1 MRIEESI
8 STVDLHTAGEPVRFI
23 LGGVRPI
30 PGKTMAEKQRF
41 FSRELDYVRTILLHE
56 PRGHRDMCGALFT
69 PPVSQ
74 GAHFGLLFFDVGGY
88 LDMCG
93 HGTIGAATAV
103 LEQGMFAKEEPVT
116 TLSIDT
122 PAGLVNA
129 RVRIEDGRVS
139 SVTIRNVASF
149 LFAQDVEI
157 EIPEIGKIPV
167 DVAFGGNFF
176 ALVEAT
182 DLNLRVEIKNLDRL
196 IAIGLKVREAI
207 NAKVK
212 VRHPITKHITNV
224 GLTAIYGKAKSPHA
238 KVRNTVI
245 FGKGQVDR
253 SPCGTGTSAKLAALH
268 AKGQIG
274 LHEPFNIES
283 IIETMF
289 EGKIVAVTKVGQ
301 RKAIIPEIKGSA
313 YVTGFNRFVVDS
325 EDPLKYGFQF
335 W

>member
-8 STVDLHTAGEPVRFI
+8 STVDLHTAGEPVRLI
-23 LGGVRPI
+23 LGGVRSI

-41 FSRELDYVRTILLHE
+41 FSQELDYVRTILLHE

-69 PPVSQ
+69 SPVSRD
-74 GAHFGLLFFDVGGY
+74 AHFGLLFFDVGGY

-103 LEQGMFAKEEPVT
+103 LEQGMFAKEDPIT
-116 TLSIDT
+116 NLSIDT
-122 PAGLVNA
+122 PAGLVKA
-129 RVRIEDGRVS
+129 QVRIEDGQVS

-196 IAIGLKVREAI
+196 IAYGLKVREAI

-212 VRHPITKHITNV
+212 VRHPITKHITSV
-224 GLTAIYGKAKSPHA
+224 GLTAIYAKAKNPQA

-283 IIETMF
+283 IIETVF

-301 RKAIIPEIKGSA
+301 RQAIIPEIKGSA